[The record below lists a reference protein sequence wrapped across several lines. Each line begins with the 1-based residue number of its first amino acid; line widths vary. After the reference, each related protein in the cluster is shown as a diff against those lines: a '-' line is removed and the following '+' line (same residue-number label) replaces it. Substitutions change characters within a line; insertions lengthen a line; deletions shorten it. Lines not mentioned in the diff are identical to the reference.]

1 MKLFRY
7 ILPLVAIAA
16 ISACSKGDIYDDS
29 SVGGRTDYYNRNG
42 RSYMMGC
49 ADNLITDALDQ
60 LEMALE
66 VNARGGSV
74 SSHFNMNGDITANG
88 TVWTVTEYGSRLEGM
103 KIKKNSDL
111 SWTLTFDGD
120 YSIDSETYPTHFS
133 FHVMQEAHNAGYH
146 YNWKVNIISGERV
159 EREGY
164 SCQVSTPVPLQY
176 QVGVGSQE
184 SIKGWNMMYGTLMMS
199 VFKSGTLVDLC
210 ELVFNGVPYNAKYTR
225 GL

>member
-7 ILPLVAIAA
+7 ILPLVAVAA

-29 SVGGRTDYYNRNG
+29 TVGGRTDYYNRNG

-74 SSHFNMNGDITANG
+74 SSHFNMNGDITSNG

-120 YSIDSETYPTHFS
+120 YSIDNETYPTRFTL
-133 FHVMQEAHNAGYH
+133 HVLQEAHNTGYH
-146 YNWKVNIISGERV
+146 YNWKVNIVNGERI

-199 VFKSGTLVDLC
+199 VFKGDTLVDLC

>member
-7 ILPLVAIAA
+7 ILPLMAVAAL
-16 ISACSKGDIYDDS
+16 SACSKGEIYSES
-29 SVGGRTDYYNRNG
+29 SVGGRSDYYNRNG

-66 VNARGGSV
+66 VNARGSNV
-74 SSHFNMNGDITANG
+74 SSHFNMAGDIMANG
-88 TVWTVTEYGSRLEGM
+88 SVWTVTEYENCLAGM

-111 SWTLTFDGD
+111 SWNLTFEGD
-120 YSIDSETYPTHFS
+120 YSIDSETYPTRFT
-133 FHVMQEAHNAGYH
+133 FHVQQEAHNAGYH
-146 YNWKVNIISGERV
+146 YNWKVSIVDGERI

-164 SCQVSTPVPLQY
+164 SCKVSTPVPLQY

-184 SIKGWNMMYGTLMMS
+184 AIKGWNMMYGTLMMS
-199 VFKSGTLVDLC
+199 VYKSGTLIDLC
-210 ELVFNGVPYNAKYTR
+210 ELVFDGAPYNAKYTR